1 MYFLFFK
8 KRTQNSLPISYKMQD
23 QCRDTRSHRVR
34 VVVLATGMMLL
45 VAVAAVLIST
55 DARPSA
61 LLESAADLVS
71 AR

>member
-1 MYFLFFK
+1 M
-8 KRTQNSLPISYKMQD
+8 
-23 QCRDTRSHRVR
+23 
-34 VVVLATGMMLL
+34 VVLATGMMLL

-71 AR
+71 AHYRDCLLTSWTPFPLQEKKQAAGGALLIPI